1 MVTVDTKKLVSA
13 IMGAE
18 DFQLPDMNGGTSYLY
33 EEIYKQLS
41 SGSDVSLSEIDFSC
55 FELDDIDSLRELH
68 SDLNTNMDKAYCLA
82 HALWNLPAVAAVS
95 AFI

>member
-18 DFQLPDMNGGTSYLY
+18 DLQLPDMNRGTSYLY
-33 EEIYKQLS
+33 EEIYKRLS
-41 SGSDVSLSEIDFSC
+41 SGNDVSLSEIDFSC
-55 FELDDIDSLRELH
+55 FELNDIDSLRELH
-68 SDLNTNMDKAYCLA
+68 SDLESSVDKAHCMA

-95 AFI
+95 AYI